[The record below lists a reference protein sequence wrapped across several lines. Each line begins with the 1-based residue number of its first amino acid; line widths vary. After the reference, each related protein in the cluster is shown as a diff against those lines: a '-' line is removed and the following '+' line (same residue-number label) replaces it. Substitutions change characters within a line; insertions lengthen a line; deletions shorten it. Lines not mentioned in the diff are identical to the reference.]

1 DEAGFEV
8 LGDVAANIVAAV
20 KQGEQKSRG
29 RPVIDLSIGIAMS
42 DGSAASIARLYT
54 QADAAAFAAKEAMG
68 SNVVTYDAKLKSAI
82 LRKTNVETR
91 LRTALT
97 RGDINIAFQ
106 PQFRLK
112 GAEMIGF
119 EALARWSDPKLGIV
133 GPDEFVGVAEESAL
147 IHDFDRMI
155 ARKSLKSA
163 ALWLAK
169 NQTISINVSGHTVVS
184 ADYCRFLIQ
193 EIANSGLS
201 PQQVE
206 IEITETALIENW
218 ETCRRNIDRMRK
230 EGIRIVL
237 DDFGIGYS
245 SLSYLSQFPVQ
256 KIKFDRTFLLQC
268 RSASNTKVMHTIVQ
282 LAKVL
287 DVEVIAEGVE
297 TNRHVA
303 LLKHIGCPY
312 AQGYLFAKPIAATK
326 MHEFFRSRAV
336 KTLLDASDTGTFEPI
351 ENMVA

>member
-1 DEAGFEV
+1 
-8 LGDVAANIVAAV
+8 
-20 KQGEQKSRG
+20 
-29 RPVIDLSIGIAMS
+29 M
-42 DGSAASIARLYT
+42 
-54 QADAAAFAAKEAMG
+54 
-68 SNVVTYDAKLKSAI
+68 
-82 LRKTNVETR
+82 
-91 LRTALT
+91 
-97 RGDINIAFQ
+97 
-106 PQFRLK
+106 
-112 GAEMIGF
+112 
-119 EALARWSDPKLGIV
+119 
-133 GPDEFVGVAEESAL
+133 
-147 IHDFDRMI
+147 
-155 ARKSLKSA
+155 
-163 ALWLAK
+163 
-169 NQTISINVSGHTVVS
+169 
-184 ADYCRFLIQ
+184 
-193 EIANSGLS
+193 S